1 MNTMRKTFIV
11 VGLFAL
17 LAVMAV
23 PTLAAVTKIVTLTET
38 QINESYWVTNPSWR
52 AVSDRSV
59 DLQAGQ
65 VVVSETITPRYG
77 NPISVSAT
85 YTAAVSNGRIIW
97 TATARSSNGDPV
109 SDELLA
115 QINANMSSS
124 WARFVKETK
133 QVGRV
138 TAIDISEDAITVTL
152 TSRR

>member
-23 PTLAAVTKIVTLTET
+23 PTLAAVTKTVTLTET
-38 QINESYWVTNPSWR
+38 QINDSYWVTNPSWR
-52 AVSDRSV
+52 AVSDRAV

-65 VVVSETITPRYG
+65 VVVSETITLRNG

-85 YTAAVSNGRIIW
+85 YTPQVSNGRIIW
-97 TATARSSNGDPV
+97 TATARTSNGDPV

-124 WARFVKETK
+124 WARFWKEHR
-133 QVGRV
+133 QAGRV

>member
-1 MNTMRKTFIV
+1 LA
-11 VGLFAL
+11 LF
-17 LAVMAV
+17 AVMAV

-38 QINESYWVTNPSWR
+38 QINDTYWVTNPSWR
-52 AVSDRSV
+52 AVTDRSV
-59 DLQAGQ
+59 DLQVGQ

-77 NPISVSAT
+77 DPITVSAT
-85 YTAAVSNGRIIW
+85 YTPEISNGRIIW
-97 TATARSSNGDPV
+97 TATARTSNGDPV
-109 SDELLA
+109 SDELVA

-124 WARFVKETK
+124 WARFLKETK

>member
-1 MNTMRKTFIV
+1 MNTIRKTFIV
-11 VGLFAL
+11 VGLLALFAL
-17 LAVMAV
+17 MAV
-23 PTLAAVTKIVTLTET
+23 PTLAAVTKIVTPTET
-38 QINESYWVTNPSWR
+38 QINDTYWVTNPSWR
-52 AVSDRSV
+52 AVTNRAV

-65 VVVSETITPRYG
+65 VVVSETVTPPNG

-85 YTAAVSNGRIIW
+85 YTAEVSNGRIIW
-97 TATARSSNGDPV
+97 TATARTSNGDPV

-138 TAIDISEDAITVTL
+138 TDIDISEDAITVTL

>member
-1 MNTMRKTFIV
+1 MNTIRKTVIV
-11 VGLFAL
+11 VALFAL

-52 AVSDRSV
+52 AVTDRAV

-65 VVVSETITPRYG
+65 VVVSETVTPRNG
-77 NPISVSAT
+77 NAISVSAT
-85 YTAAVSNGRIIW
+85 YTAEVSNGRIIW

-124 WARFVKETK
+124 WARFLKETK

-138 TAIDISEDAITVTL
+138 TAIDINEDVITVTL